1 MRLLHFQRKS
11 ESLLSMTTVSM
22 QSIEKYQ
29 RLLEKDPNHLVFAP
43 LAEAYRELGMLPQ
56 AEKTVKEGIRR
67 HPNYVGGY
75 VTYGRILI
83 DLQNPRGAQ
92 TVLKKA
98 LELDPQNIL
107 AYHLLATTALDLED
121 SKSALMYYKKVLFL
135 NPQNEKARK
144 AIQKLES
151 LTADEFDEETFQM
164 KKLAAPEAGVTPSK
178 NSSAKEPAPTGAF
191 LDRQLSLLDAVL
203 VRSELGK
210 AKELLTQ
217 LSKTYPG
224 HPELQNRWELIAE
237 HEPQEEGL
245 PLSPDLAR
253 EKQILSRK
261 IQRLENVLQ
270 RIKDVSLGNLS

>member
-1 MRLLHFQRKS
+1 
-11 ESLLSMTTVSM
+11 MTTVSM

-56 AEKTVKEGIRR
+56 AEKTVKDGISR

-83 DLQNPRGAQ
+83 DLQNPHAAQ
-92 TVLKKA
+92 AVLKKA

-107 AYHLLATTALDLED
+107 AYHLLATTALELED
-121 SKSALMYYKKVLFL
+121 SKSALNYYKKVLFL

-164 KKLAAPEAGVTPSK
+164 KKLTPTQAAALAEPKTSPESLE
-178 NSSAKEPAPTGAF
+178 SYLE
-191 LDRQLSLLDAVL
+191 RQLSLVDAYL
-203 VRSELGK
+203 VRSDLGK

-217 LSKTYPG
+217 LSKASPN
-224 HPELQNRWELIAE
+224 HPELQTRWELLAE
-237 HEPQEEGL
+237 QEPQEEEL

-253 EKQILSRK
+253 EKQILKRK
-261 IQRLENVLQ
+261 IQALEGVLH
-270 RIKDVSLGNLS
+270 RIKALSHGNLS

>member
-22 QSIEKYQ
+22 KSIEKYQ
-29 RLLEKDPNHLVFAP
+29 RLLEKDPSHLVFAP

-56 AEKTVKEGIRR
+56 AEKTVKDGIVR
-67 HPNYVGGY
+67 HPQYVGGY

-92 TVLKKA
+92 AVLKKA

-121 SKSALMYYKKVLFL
+121 SKSALNYYKKVLFL

-164 KKLAAPEAGVTPSK
+164 KKLAPTEAALPAAKKPSPGDQE
-178 NSSAKEPAPTGAF
+178 ALLE
-191 LDRQLSLLDAVL
+191 RQLSLVDAYF
-203 VRSELGK
+203 VRSDLAK
-210 AKELLTQ
+210 AKELLAQ
-217 LSKTYPG
+217 LSKSSPN
-224 HPELQNRWELIAE
+224 HPEIKNRWDLLAE
-237 HEPQEEGL
+237 QEPQEEEL
-245 PLSPDLAR
+245 PLSPDLVR
-253 EKQILSRK
+253 EKQILKRK
-261 IQRLENVLQ
+261 IQALESVLH
-270 RIKDVSLGNLS
+270 RIKTLQHGNLS